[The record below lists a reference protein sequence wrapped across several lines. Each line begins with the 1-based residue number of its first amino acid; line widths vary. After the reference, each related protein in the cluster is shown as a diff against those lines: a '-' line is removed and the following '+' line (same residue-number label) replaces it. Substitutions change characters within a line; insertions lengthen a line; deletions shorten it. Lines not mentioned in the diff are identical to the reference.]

1 MLDQRLATR
10 VENFVSRLKREGVC
24 MHGFILDVR
33 GEVKATAYY
42 PPFEEGKAHRMYS
55 VSKSMTA
62 LAIGLL
68 LDEGKISL
76 DDRIA
81 DYFRDYLPEKP
92 DARLMRLKIR
102 DMLRMATCY
111 RATVY
116 RETDDDWTKPFFTA
130 ASTHEPG
137 TVFHY
142 DTGCSQVLAALV
154 ARLTGQQVMDYL
166 TARVFAPLGAND
178 EKHWLRD
185 PAGTCQGGTGLCM
198 SLRDLHKVTRLVMD
212 GGRGILPEWF
222 CREMTKK
229 HIDNY
234 PAAGCRRIL
243 WFFTESWGKAAWGRV
258 CGRAKLGAGTLRCLR
273 LVDFFL

>member
-10 VENFVSRLKREGVC
+10 VENFVSRLKRESVC

-137 TVFHY
+137 V
-142 DTGCSQVLAALV
+142 DDARGLGDVRLGRSACRGVPGEGCLPVHDC
-154 ARLTGQQVMDYL
+154 RH
-166 TARVFAPLGAND
+166 AP
-178 EKHWLRD
+178 
-185 PAGTCQGGTGLCM
+185 
-198 SLRDLHKVTRLVMD
+198 
-212 GGRGILPEWF
+212 
-222 CREMTKK
+222 
-229 HIDNY
+229 
-234 PAAGCRRIL
+234 
-243 WFFTESWGKAAWGRV
+243 
-258 CGRAKLGAGTLRCLR
+258 
-273 LVDFFL
+273 

>member
-1 MLDQRLATR
+1 M
-10 VENFVSRLKREGVC
+10 SRLKRESVC
-24 MHGFILDVR
+24 MHGFILDVQ

-42 PPFEEGKAHRMYS
+42 PPFEEGEAHRMYS

-81 DYFRDYLPEKP
+81 DYFRDFLPEKP

-130 ASTHEPG
+130 EPTHEPG

-142 DTGCSQVLAALV
+142 DTCCPVSRATSAAS
-154 ARLTGQQVMDYL
+154 
-166 TARVFAPLGAND
+166 
-178 EKHWLRD
+178 
-185 PAGTCQGGTGLCM
+185 TCEQPV
-198 SLRDLHKVTRLVMD
+198 S
-212 GGRGILPEWF
+212 
-222 CREMTKK
+222 
-229 HIDNY
+229 
-234 PAAGCRRIL
+234 
-243 WFFTESWGKAAWGRV
+243 
-258 CGRAKLGAGTLRCLR
+258 
-273 LVDFFL
+273 

>member
-10 VENFVSRLKREGVC
+10 VENFVSRLKRESVC
-24 MHGFILDVR
+24 MHGFILDVQ

-81 DYFRDYLPEKP
+81 DYFRDFLPEKP

-130 ASTHEPG
+130 EPTHEPG

-154 ARLTGQQVMDYL
+154 ARLTV
-166 TARVFAPLGAND
+166 AR
-178 EKHWLRD
+178 
-185 PAGTCQGGTGLCM
+185 
-198 SLRDLHKVTRLVMD
+198 
-212 GGRGILPEWF
+212 
-222 CREMTKK
+222 
-229 HIDNY
+229 
-234 PAAGCRRIL
+234 
-243 WFFTESWGKAAWGRV
+243 
-258 CGRAKLGAGTLRCLR
+258 
-273 LVDFFL
+273 

>member
-10 VENFVSRLKREGVC
+10 VEDFVSRLKRESVC

-42 PPFEEGKAHRMYS
+42 PPFEEGEAHRMYS

-81 DYFRDYLPEKP
+81 DYFRDFLPEKP

-154 ARLTGQQVMDYL
+154 ARLTGQDP
-166 TARVFAPLGAND
+166 ARVFKTLVTQGADRNYYVFVVPVLAELD
-178 EKHWLRD
+178 LKKAAKSVGEKSVAMIHVAD
-185 PAGTCQGGTGLCM
+185 IN
-198 SLRDLHKVTRLVMD
+198 KVTGYIRGGCSPVGMKKQFVTVLDESILAQPTVMVS
-212 GGRGILPEWF
+212 GGRIGTQVELA
-222 CREMTKK
+222 
-229 HIDNY
+229 
-234 PAAGCRRIL
+234 PADLI
-243 WFFTESWGKAAWGRV
+243 KAA
-258 CGRAKLGAGTLRCLR
+258 RATTAAITMA
-273 LVDFFL
+273 

>member
-1 MLDQRLATR
+1 MLDQRLATC
-10 VENFVSRLKREGVC
+10 VENFVSRLKRESVC

-81 DYFRDYLPEKP
+81 DCFRDFLPEKP

-130 ASTHEPG
+130 TSTHEPG

-166 TARVFAPLGAND
+166 TARVFTPLGADD
-178 EKHWLRD
+178 EKHWL
-185 PAGTCQGGTGLCM
+185 
-198 SLRDLHKVTRLVMD
+198 
-212 GGRGILPEWF
+212 
-222 CREMTKK
+222 
-229 HIDNY
+229 
-234 PAAGCRRIL
+234 
-243 WFFTESWGKAAWGRV
+243 
-258 CGRAKLGAGTLRCLR
+258 
-273 LVDFFL
+273 

>member
-10 VENFVSRLKREGVC
+10 VENFVSRLKRESVC
-24 MHGFILDVR
+24 MHGFILDVQ

-42 PPFEEGKAHRMYS
+42 PPFVEGKAHRMYS

-81 DYFRDYLPEKP
+81 DYFRDFLPEKP

-166 TARVFAPLGAND
+166 T
-178 EKHWLRD
+178 ERD
-185 PAGTCQGGTGLCM
+185 RK
-198 SLRDLHKVTRLVMD
+198 SVV
-212 GGRGILPEWF
+212 
-222 CREMTKK
+222 
-229 HIDNY
+229 
-234 PAAGCRRIL
+234 
-243 WFFTESWGKAAWGRV
+243 
-258 CGRAKLGAGTLRCLR
+258 
-273 LVDFFL
+273 